1 MKRLTDHRLVELNR
15 YLDTSGLNSALKPE
29 LLDHLACEAEERL
42 WAGESVEEVIGSL
55 LREVDADVLL
65 ELSLE
70 HKHLLAMN
78 ETLNDIVFENR
89 NKLYGAYAL
98 RRDYG
103 GNVQRA
109 MFIGVGIFL
118 LMFLLPELYARLK
131 TTNEKDIAF
140 MVEAETIK
148 ITPEKITPIAPPVV
162 ETPPP
167 TVKTVR
173 FRPYEVL
180 PDEQVPVEMPPPT
193 IEALADAQAGQENVE
208 GDALAD
214 IIVVPP
220 TETVKPGKGAVIG
233 VKPKEEET
241 LLFAEQQPEFF
252 GGQEAF
258 AKFLQKNLR
267 YPSNAARAG
276 VQGKVFVAFTVGT
289 DGKIEQAETIKGIG
303 FGCDEEALRVVNL
316 MPNWMPGKQSGR
328 PVRVR
333 FTLPIA
339 FQLQ

>member
-1 MKRLTDHRLVELNR
+1 MKRLTDHRLAELNR
-15 YLDTSGLNSALKPE
+15 YLETSGLNSALKPE

-42 WAGESVEEVIGSL
+42 WAGKSFEEVIASL
-55 LREVDADVLL
+55 LREVDTDVLL
-65 ELSLE
+65 DLSLE

-78 ETLNDIVFENR
+78 ESLNDIVFENR

-98 RRDYG
+98 RLEYG
-103 GNVQRA
+103 SNVQRA
-109 MFIGVGIFL
+109 TIIGVGIFL

-131 TTNEKDIAF
+131 TTDEKDIAF

-148 ITPEKITPIAPPVV
+148 ITPEKLTPVVPPKV

-173 FRPYEVL
+173 SRLYEVL
-180 PDEQVPVEMPPPT
+180 PDEQVAIEMPPPT
-193 IEALADAQAGQENVE
+193 VDMLADAQTGQQTVE
-208 GDALAD
+208 GEVFTDLV
-214 IIVVPP
+214 IPP
-220 TETVKPGKGAVIG
+220 TEIAGTGKGDVVE

-241 LLFAEQQPEFF
+241 LLFAEQQPEYF

-267 YPSNAARAG
+267 YPRAAAQAG
-276 VQGKVFVAFTVGT
+276 VQGRVFVEFTVGT
-289 DGKIEQAETIKGIG
+289 DGKIEKAKTIKGIG

-316 MPNWMPGKQSGR
+316 MPNWMAGKQSGR

-339 FQLQ
+339 FQLN

>member
-1 MKRLTDHRLVELNR
+1 MKRLTDHRLAELNG
-15 YLDTSGLNSALKPE
+15 YLETSGLNAALKPE

-42 WAGESVEEVIGSL
+42 WAGKPFEEVVASL
-55 LREVDADVLL
+55 LREVDTDVLL
-65 ELSLE
+65 DLSLE

-78 ETLNDIVFENR
+78 ESLNDIVFENR

-98 RRDYG
+98 RREYG

-109 MFIGVGIFL
+109 TIIGVGIFL

-131 TTNEKDIAF
+131 TTDEKDIAF
-140 MVEAETIK
+140 MVEAKTIK
-148 ITPEKITPIAPPVV
+148 ITPEKIAPIVPPVI

-167 TVKTVR
+167 AVKTVR

-180 PDEQVPVEMPPPT
+180 PDEQVPVELPPPT
-193 IEALADAQAGQENVE
+193 VEALNDAQAGQDNVE
-208 GDALAD
+208 GDGLID
-214 IIVVPP
+214 LVVPP
-220 TETVKPGKGAVIG
+220 AEIPGTGKGDVIEM
-233 VKPKEEET
+233 KREEEKT

-252 GGQEAF
+252 GGNQAF
-258 AKFLQKNLR
+258 ASFLQKNLK
-267 YPSNAARAG
+267 YPRAAAQAG
-276 VQGKVFVAFTVGT
+276 IQGRVFVEFTVGT
-289 DGKIEQAETIKGIG
+289 DGKIEKARTIKGIG

-333 FTLPIA
+333 FTLPIS
-339 FQLQ
+339 FQLE

>member
-1 MKRLTDHRLVELNR
+1 MKRLTDLRLTELNR
-15 YLDTSGLNSALKPE
+15 YLETSGLSNALKPE

-42 WAGESVEEVIGSL
+42 WAGKPLEEVIGAL
-55 LREVDADVLL
+55 LLEVDVDVLL
-65 ELSLE
+65 DLSLE

-78 ETLNDIVFENR
+78 ESLNDIVFENR

-98 RRDYG
+98 RRDYS

-109 MFIGVGIFL
+109 MIIGVGIFL
-118 LMFLLPELYARLK
+118 LIFLLPELYARLK
-131 TTNEKDIAF
+131 TTDEKDIAF
-140 MVEAETIK
+140 MVEAKTIK
-148 ITPEKITPIAPPVV
+148 ITPEKITPITPPVV

-193 IEALADAQAGQENVE
+193 VEALADAQAGQENVE
-208 GDALAD
+208 GEVFTELA
-214 IIVVPP
+214 IPP
-220 TETVKPGKGAVIG
+220 AELAKPGKGEVIG
-233 VKPKEEET
+233 VKPEEEKT

-252 GGQEAF
+252 GGNQAF
-258 AKFLQKNLR
+258 ANFLQKNLK
-267 YPSNAARAG
+267 YPRAAAQAG
-276 VQGKVFVAFTVGT
+276 VQGRVFVEFTVGT
-289 DGKIEQAETIKGIG
+289 DGKIEKAKTIKGIG

-316 MPNWMPGKQSGR
+316 MPNWKPGKQSGR

-339 FQLQ
+339 FQLE